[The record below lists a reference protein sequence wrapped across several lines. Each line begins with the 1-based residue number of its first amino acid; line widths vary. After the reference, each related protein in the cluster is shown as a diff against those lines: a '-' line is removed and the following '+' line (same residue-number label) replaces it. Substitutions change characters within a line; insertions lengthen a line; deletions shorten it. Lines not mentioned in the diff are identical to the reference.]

1 MSYDDFYEWLAN
13 VAGVA
18 GFILSLILAVSQL
31 LTNRLKIKAS
41 GCVLIETKHVR
52 DSVFLCVC
60 LHNHT
65 NLPFSLIDLHINA
78 GHGYR
83 NVPVEQTIRT
93 YYSKGDPGK
102 RAPTGPVVLSPAFPV
117 RFDSYAA
124 EVLLLEVLRQNI
136 NTKFLLPDGLDNRG
150 ERLHT
155 QFHPFHRLYR
165 RLFPLRLKLRT
176 SRGPISIPVHIESV
190 QGWNWLEKYAV
201 RKAGH
206 EGKILFPM

>member
-93 YYSKGDPGK
+93 
-102 RAPTGPVVLSPAFPV
+102 
-117 RFDSYAA
+117 
-124 EVLLLEVLRQNI
+124 
-136 NTKFLLPDGLDNRG
+136 
-150 ERLHT
+150 
-155 QFHPFHRLYR
+155 
-165 RLFPLRLKLRT
+165 
-176 SRGPISIPVHIESV
+176 
-190 QGWNWLEKYAV
+190 
-201 RKAGH
+201 
-206 EGKILFPM
+206 